1 MDAKTREQSDA
12 PQPAAGFVQR
22 LKALAGRPRAWARS
36 AVAGRL
42 RIAILVSAVLA
53 VTGAGATTT
62 WLLRD
67 RRPVEPPATLA
78 MALAALDGN
87 NFAQARRLAE
97 KLQRQGNLAT
107 EEWGGPDFVLG
118 LVAVRDAD
126 AAMDTEK
133 PAQYRA
139 AAQLLQTAYDR
150 GFPEGRQAEGLY
162 LLGKSLCSSGAF
174 AAGRPFLQAALRA
187 GSPHAGQLH
196 RLLAE
201 AWLAEATPAPDKA
214 LAEIQKYLAAAGL
227 TAAERDAGLL
237 QRAQI
242 LFRLGRTAD
251 CAAALNKISP
261 DPALRGE
268 IAVLRGR
275 MLYREAKSLPAD
287 AAAGSADRRQAR
299 QKYQAA
305 IEAFRL
311 AQGLDTVGNRATYQ
325 AMYLTGLCLAELGD
339 SRAALKQLARTSKL
353 ATTASAEGVA
363 AALAEAELARRTG
376 SDALALAA
384 YRRVLASIGAPEELH
399 NPWFSLPEVRADL
412 LAAGQDYQ
420 AAGKFDVAFALCRAL
435 HPLFPKTRALEMT
448 ANVLRTWGQ
457 NLLEQ
462 AEGLPA
468 DRAELLRRQGRYQL
482 RRAGSVYAELARL
495 QITAREY
502 PELLWNS
509 AAACLQGRDYR
520 GAVRTLKTYLQNEA
534 RQRHAQALADL
545 AEALLAL
552 DQWDESLDACRR
564 CIAQHPR
571 DVAAYRA
578 RLLAAQAAGAKG
590 DMKQAEAFLQENLS
604 GEHLTPASK
613 EWRDSL
619 FALGELLHGQGRY
632 GEAVRRLEEAA
643 VRYPDAPQALQAQYL
658 VADAAQ
664 RSARAMLPGSTRR
677 CRPWRGPRGPPGR
690 PASWKKPSPSTA
702 RFRTRWPAARS
713 ATCRRWRGPSSATA
727 ASPWAKCAWA
737 WSAYEQALQAYTAA
751 AHRYPNRPEVLD
763 AYVQISAVYRRLER
777 PAEARTSLEQA
788 RAALRRFPGDVRF
801 QSTTNY
807 DRQQWGQVLDWM
819 CSL

>member
-1 MDAKTREQSDA
+1 MDSKTREQSDA
-12 PQPAAGFVQR
+12 PQPAPGLLQR
-22 LKALAGRPRAWARS
+22 LKALIGGPRAMAGS
-36 AVAGRL
+36 AVASRL
-42 RIAILVSAVLA
+42 RVAILGMALLA
-53 VTGAGATTT
+53 VMGAGATTT
-62 WLLRD
+62 WLLRN
-67 RRPVEPPATLA
+67 RRPPEPPATLA

-87 NFAQARRLAE
+87 NLAQARRLAE
-97 KLQRQGNLAT
+97 KLQRQGGLAT
-107 EEWGGPDFVLG
+107 AEWGGPDFVLG
-118 LVAVRDAD
+118 VAAMHDAD
-126 AAMDTEK
+126 AALDTEK

-139 AAQLLQTAYDR
+139 AARLLQTAYDR

-162 LLGKSLCSSGAF
+162 LLGQSLCSSGAF
-174 AAGRPFLQAALRA
+174 AASRPFLQAALRA
-187 GSPHAGQLH
+187 GPDHASQLH

-214 LAEIQKYLAAAGL
+214 LAEIQQYLAAASL
-227 TAAERDAGLL
+227 TAAERNAGLL

-251 CAAALNKISP
+251 CAAVLDKIP
-261 DPALRGE
+261 PQAALRGE

-275 MLYREAKSLPAD
+275 MLYRQAKSLPAAAD
-287 AAAGSADRRQAR
+287 ARPADRQQAR
-299 QKYQAA
+299 KKYQAA

-325 AMYLTGLCLAELGD
+325 AMYLTGLCLAELDDPG
-339 SRAALKQLARTSKL
+339 AALKQLARTSKL
-353 ATTASAEGVA
+353 ATETPEGLA

-376 SDALALAA
+376 SDAVALAA
-384 YRRVLASIGAPEELH
+384 YRRVLASISLPEELH
-399 NPWFSLPEVRADL
+399 NPWFSLPELRAAV
-412 LAAGQDYQ
+412 LAASQDYL
-420 AAGKFDVAFALCRAL
+420 AAGKFDTAFSLCRAL

-448 ANVLRTWGQ
+448 ANVLRTWGH

-462 AEGLPA
+462 AENLPA

-495 QITAREY
+495 QITARQY

-509 AAACLQGRDYR
+509 AAACLQGRDYT
-520 GAVRTLKTYLQNEA
+520 GAVRMLKTYLQNEA
-534 RQRHAQALADL
+534 RQRHPQALADL

-552 DQWDESLDACRR
+552 DQWDEALEACQR

-590 DMKQAEAFLQENLS
+590 DIKQAEAFLLENLS

-632 GEAVRRLEEAA
+632 GEAIRRLEEAA
-643 VRYPDAPQALQAQYL
+643 VRYPDAPQALQAHYL
-658 VADAAQ
+658 IADAAQ
-664 RSARAMLPGSTRR
+664 RSARAVQAGLNQEVSAVARAEGAAEKARLLEKALAEYRAIQDSLARREERDLP
-677 CRPWRGPRGPPGR
+677 PLGR
-690 PASWKKPSPSTA
+690 AILRNS
-702 RFRTRWPAARS
+702 RFAVGEVCLGLER
-713 ATCRRWRGPSSATA
+713 
-727 ASPWAKCAWA
+727 
-737 WSAYEQALQAYTAA
+737 YEQALQAYASA

-763 AYVQISAVYRRLER
+763 AYVQISNVYRRLER

-801 QSTTNY
+801 ETTTNY
-807 DRQQWGQVLDWM
+807 DRRQWGQILDWM